1 MTGYRKII
9 IWIGFWAL
17 ALTAKAQEYHGT
29 TGLLH
34 MPSAEIDSAGTFRA
48 YAMFLDKH
56 FTPDQLV
63 CQGEKYNTFGYG
75 VGIVAFKWLQ
85 LSYSATLLKY
95 VNSSKGPEPGYY
107 NEDRHV
113 NIRVI
118 PLYEGK
124 WWPSIAVGMDDVD
137 YFSRIK
143 EDLPNNYFQNI
154 YIAASKHFDIK
165 GYELGAH
172 LAYRYYTRKKNK
184 DMRGVSVGATLRPAF
199 YRPLRVVLEWDG
211 RGVNF
216 GADVLLWR
224 HLFVEASLIH
234 GCGFTGGL
242 GYHYVIP
249 F

>member
-1 MTGYRKII
+1 
-9 IWIGFWAL
+9 
-17 ALTAKAQEYHGT
+17 
-29 TGLLH
+29 

-95 VNSSKGPEPGYY
+95 VNESKGPEPGYY

-154 YIAASKHFDIK
+154 YIAATKHFDIK

-172 LAYRYYTRKKNK
+172 LAYRYYTRNKNK